1 MKDLELIMTR
11 TKYIVVGVFIVL
23 GLVILHKYITNPWL
37 WHDEAGQFWISK
49 GLGHQSPPI
58 SSPGGLWQVI
68 VSNQSHNSDPGG
80 FSVLLHFW
88 LMISNNYIFIRIL
101 PLLFFFG
108 FVYFF
113 YKYLLALTNNAFF
126 SFFCATLLFLL
137 PLTVSRMVEIRA
149 YSMELMGIT
158 WAMLLLHRCEKNNY
172 SPKSLMFLSLCMA
185 LFCTSRWDYVIFAF
199 VIGIY
204 TFIKV
209 IKTKT
214 LIWKKLVVFCL
225 PLLISVLCVIFITF
239 LNQYQNPY
247 LHKLDYLAYMS
258 DDPSVFYHRLFL
270 LFLFNTGVVLISFY
284 KKRTFT
290 QLQTISLMVPT
301 MFVILS
307 LMGKYPWDKVR
318 TIAVVIILI
327 LNLTNEVYH
336 IVNLKKR
343 TYLADYI
350 RIPLVMIIW
359 HFIYGFVSY
368 PGGDRLPEYD
378 SFKYAV
384 NHKESKVMYVDWWF
398 SPSLRYMYEY
408 GPYKDRAQTDDYPGS
423 FRFQELIDVQTREK
437 TAVLP
442 RQTDAEIF
450 MLHHDEY
457 GEDIS
462 ILNLSNVYPWVF
474 IK

>member
-307 LMGKYPWDKVR
+307 LGDPPCAQATVTIEDITIILETGQETLFDRPR
-318 TIAVVIILI
+318 TIILI
-327 LNLTNEVYH
+327 DISEFVIKSGGNHE
-336 IVNLKKR
+336 IVVIVDAVSAILQTFVAINR
-343 TYLADYI
+343 S
-350 RIPLVMIIW
+350 
-359 HFIYGFVSY
+359 FVSSCKDITIEHAVHHHCSQIIVLTI
-368 PGGDRLPEYD
+368 GDL
-378 SFKYAV
+378 
-384 NHKESKVMYVDWWF
+384 
-398 SPSLRYMYEY
+398 
-408 GPYKDRAQTDDYPGS
+408 
-423 FRFQELIDVQTREK
+423 
-437 TAVLP
+437 
-442 RQTDAEIF
+442 
-450 MLHHDEY
+450 
-457 GEDIS
+457 
-462 ILNLSNVYPWVF
+462 
-474 IK
+474 